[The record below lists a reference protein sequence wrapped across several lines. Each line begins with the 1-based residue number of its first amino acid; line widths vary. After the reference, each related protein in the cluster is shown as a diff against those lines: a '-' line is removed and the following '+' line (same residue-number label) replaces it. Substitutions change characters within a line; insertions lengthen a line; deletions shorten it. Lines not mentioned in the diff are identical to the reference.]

1 MGIIRAKEMNQNKGQ
16 VELKVRNTF
25 SKRERLKVGKEGERE
40 RESWGRGIERK
51 IKRKKYTHRIET
63 YRSKD

>member
-1 MGIIRAKEMNQNKGQ
+1 MNQNKAQ

-40 RESWGRGIERK
+40 RVMGERNTCRC
-51 IKRKKYTHRIET
+51 RKENKEEEIYT
-63 YRSKD
+63 

>member
-1 MGIIRAKEMNQNKGQ
+1 MNQNKAQ

-40 RESWGRGIERK
+40 RERESHGREE
-51 IKRKKYTHRIET
+51 YMQM
-63 YRSKD
+63 